1 MRLIQL
7 FQNIKLFDYFP
18 PFNYSGRTD
27 NHQHIVFGVFG
38 GREWM
43 LEIETGVLFMIDLCH
58 ITEIYPCQFFEL
70 FSVCH
75 EQEALR

>member
-7 FQNIKLFDYFP
+7 FQNIKLFDYFH

-38 GREWM
+38 GRE
-43 LEIETGVLFMIDLCH
+43 
-58 ITEIYPCQFFEL
+58 
-70 FSVCH
+70 
-75 EQEALR
+75 